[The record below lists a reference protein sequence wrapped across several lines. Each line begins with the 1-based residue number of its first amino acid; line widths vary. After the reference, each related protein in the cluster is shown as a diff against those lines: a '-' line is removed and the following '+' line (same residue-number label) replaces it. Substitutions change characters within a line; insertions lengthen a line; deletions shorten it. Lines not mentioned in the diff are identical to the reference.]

1 METMKHIGVVTGS
14 LPKEQWVEIPHEYK
28 SVMAELCS
36 LYYHMNSEKV
46 ENPCGNI
53 TRVALLAMAEEVH
66 ETALYDDGLGPMRV
80 PRDLYMAI
88 GETIHNINASA
99 AELDMVVSNARKTG
113 NTEN

>member
-14 LPKEQWVEIPHEYK
+14 LPKEQWIEIPHEYK
-28 SVMAELCS
+28 DVMAELCS
-36 LYYHMNSEKV
+36 LYCHMNRESV

-66 ETALYDDGLGPMRV
+66 ESALYDDELVPLRV

-88 GETIHNINASA
+88 GETIRNIYASA
-99 AELDMVVSNARKTG
+99 RALDMAVSDARKTG

>member
-14 LPKEQWVEIPHEYK
+14 LPKGQWVEIPHEYK
-28 SVMAELCS
+28 CVMAELCS
-36 LYYHMNSEKV
+36 LYCHMNRESV

-66 ETALYDDGLGPMRV
+66 ESALYDDELGPLRV
-80 PRDLYMAI
+80 PKDLYMAI
-88 GETIHNINASA
+88 VKTINNLIISM
-99 AELDMVVSNARKTG
+99 AEMDEAVSNARKTG